1 MPARV
6 IYVFTDPECP
16 YCNVLWNDLQH
27 ADLSA
32 VQIRH
37 LIVAVVTPQSRDA
50 AAAILEASDPARA
63 LAAHERRYRKQA
75 VAPYPKISSATR
87 ETLAVNFSLMDSLG
101 IYATPAVVYDDEDGR
116 VSVFS
121 GVPSAAQLQKMLR
134 PLTPAD
140 EVSPTRAGP
149 PRDVRR
155 VP

>member
-1 MPARV
+1 M

-37 LIVAVVTPQSRDA
+37 LIVAVVTPQSQDA
-50 AAAILEASDPARA
+50 AAAILEARNPAQA

-75 VAPYPKISSATR
+75 VAPYPKIRPATR

-101 IYATPAVVYDDEDGR
+101 IYATPAIVYDDEDGR

-121 GVPSAAQLQKMLR
+121 GVPTAAQLQKILS
-134 PLTPAD
+134 PVTPAA
-140 EVSPTRAGP
+140 EVSPARAAS
-149 PRDVRR
+149 PRDVRP